1 MGSEKRSEAQGLV
14 VMIVMKNQG
23 DAGQTLYPD
32 MKWNM
37 RSWDG
42 TSDVKVVIEEHG
54 AAKNQ
59 SFKSSLDAVLKLFV
73 LSVVVVT

>member
-1 MGSEKRSEAQGLV
+1 MGSEKCSEAQGLV
-14 VMIVMKNQG
+14 VMIVMKNEC

-42 TSDVKVVIEEHG
+42 TSDVKVVIE
-54 AAKNQ
+54 
-59 SFKSSLDAVLKLFV
+59 
-73 LSVVVVT
+73 